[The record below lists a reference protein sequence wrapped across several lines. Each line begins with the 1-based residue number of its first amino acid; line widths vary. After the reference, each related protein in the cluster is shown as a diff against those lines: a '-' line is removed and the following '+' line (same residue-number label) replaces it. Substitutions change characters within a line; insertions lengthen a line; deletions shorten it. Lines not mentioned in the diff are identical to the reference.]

1 MLTGE
6 FMILNAYLRREER
19 PKKNQGF
26 YLRKLEKEQIKED
39 EKKAEITEI

>member
-1 MLTGE
+1 ML
-6 FMILNAYLRREER
+6 ILG
-19 PKKNQGF
+19 KKKGLKKF